1 MFDLRGKTAIVTG
14 GGKGIGASICRAL
27 ARAGAHVAVLDIDDE
42 NGMQV
47 AEAINDEGFLST
59 FYHCNIA
66 DEQEVSGVFQ
76 AAYALGGR
84 LDILVNNAAISHI
97 GDVLSTT
104 EADLDRIYQVNVKSL
119 FFCVQ
124 KAIPLL
130 QANNG
135 GSIINMSS
143 IAAVVGLGQRFAY
156 TMSKGAV
163 YSMTFSIA
171 KDYIKDN
178 IRCNAIGP
186 GRVHTPFVDN
196 YLAKNYPGQETEMFA
211 RLSKTQPIGR
221 MGNPDEIAAMVLYL
235 ASDEAAFVTG
245 SFFPIDGGFQHLNT
259 GG

>member
-1 MFDLRGKTAIVTG
+1 MFDLSGKTAIVTG
-14 GGKGIGASICRAL
+14 GGKGIGAAICKAL
-27 ARAGAHVAVLDIDDE
+27 ARAGAFVAVLDIDDE
-42 NGMQV
+42 YGNLV
-47 AEAINDEGFLST
+47 AESMANEGLEAV

-66 DEQEVSGVFQ
+66 DESEVSAVFHSVF
-76 AAYALGGR
+76 AVRNR

-104 EADLDRIYQVNVKSL
+104 EADFDRIFHVNVKSL

-124 KAIPLL
+124 NAIPLL
-130 QANNG
+130 QACNG

-196 YLAKNYPGQETEMFA
+196 YLAKNYPGQEVEMFA
-211 RLSKTQPIGR
+211 RLSQTQPIGR
-221 MGNPDEIAAMVLYL
+221 MGTPDEIAALVLYL

-245 SFFPIDGGFQHLNT
+245 SFYPIDGGFQHLNT

>member
-1 MFDLRGKTAIVTG
+1 MFDLSGKTAIVTG
-14 GGKGIGASICRAL
+14 GGKGIGAAISKAL
-27 ARAGAHVAVLDIDDE
+27 AGAGAYVAVLDIDDE
-42 NGMQV
+42 SGIHV
-47 AEAINDEGFLST
+47 AEQITLDGFKAAY
-59 FYHCNIA
+59 YHCNIA
-66 DEQEVSGVFQ
+66 NEAVVSGVFQ
-76 AAYALGGR
+76 NVYALNNR
-84 LDILVNNAAISHI
+84 LDILVNNAGISHI
-97 GDVLSTT
+97 GDVLTTT
-104 EADLDRIYQVNVKSL
+104 EADFDRIFQVNVKSL

-124 KAIPLL
+124 KAIPFL
-130 QANNG
+130 QASKG

-196 YLAKNYPGQETEMFA
+196 YLAHNYPGQEAEMFA

-221 MGNPDEIAAMVLYL
+221 MGTPDEIAAMVLYL

-245 SFFPIDGGFQHLNT
+245 SFYPIDGGFQHLNT

>member
-1 MFDLRGKTAIVTG
+1 MFDLKGKTAIVTG
-14 GGKGIGASICRAL
+14 GAKGIGASICMVL
-27 ARAGAHVAVLDIDDE
+27 ARAGAHVAVLDIDDDH
-42 NGMQV
+42 GLQV
-47 AEAINDEGFLST
+47 AEQITSEGFQAT
-59 FYHCNIA
+59 YYHCNIA
-66 DEQEVSGVFQ
+66 EEAEVTVVFQ
-76 AAYALGGR
+76 NVFALNNR
-84 LDILVNNAAISHI
+84 LDILVNNAGISHI

-104 EADLDRIYQVNVKSL
+104 EADFDRIFQVNVKSL

-124 KAIPLL
+124 KAIPFL
-130 QANNG
+130 QAGKG
-135 GSIINMSS
+135 GCIINMSS

-196 YLAKNYPGQETEMFA
+196 YLAKNYPGQEDEMFA

-221 MGNPDEIAAMVLYL
+221 MGNPDEIAALVLYL

-245 SFFPIDGGFQHLNT
+245 SFYPIDGGFQHLNT